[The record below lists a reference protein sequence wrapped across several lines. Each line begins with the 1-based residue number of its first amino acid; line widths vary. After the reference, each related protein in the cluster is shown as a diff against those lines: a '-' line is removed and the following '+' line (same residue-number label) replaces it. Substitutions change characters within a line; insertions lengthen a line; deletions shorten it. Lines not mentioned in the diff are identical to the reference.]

1 MWVWR
6 PLWDIDVFWH
16 VAVGR
21 AIRDGGIPTTDV
33 FSAAHPEAAWSTFQW
48 FYELILSW
56 VDDAAGLAGLR
67 AMHAVVIAGA
77 VGLWAGIVRRA
88 AGSTAAAVLAAG
100 LLLLLF
106 EDRVRARPHVFE
118 LLFVVALVG
127 LLRRQKLGVP
137 ELAALG
143 LAPLWANLHAVSS
156 LWWLALVGAW
166 AVAMRTREA
175 FALLAVGAVAI
186 LTAPGA
192 WDGLV
197 GAAASHAEWPAE
209 FVPELRRTTVYLQ
222 EGWWGA
228 VMLAGVAGGLG
239 AAVFVVRDDDATAAE
254 KLIAVGCA
262 LAACGPARWAWF
274 AAIPVGLLLVR
285 RRPEPRWAVAGLALC
300 VALAGARAGTR
311 WSLDERLEVLQRGR
325 FPVAACDFLER
336 TGVPAG
342 VDTTGAW
349 SGYALYR
356 LWPTSTVLAD
366 GRLVFGPDV
375 ADLLRR
381 RATDPSTFDEAAG
394 RFRTGVL
401 LWPTGALPPLDPT
414 RWRRVHADP
423 VAEVWWPSPMWTP
436 ANLAAAGLDDLP
448 PAPTPGT
455 PPTPATPP

>member
-1 MWVWR
+1 MRAWALALGVATVALAWVWR

-21 AIRDGGIPTTDV
+21 AIRAGGIPTTDV

-48 FYELILSW
+48 LYELLLSGL
-56 VDDAAGLAGLR
+56 DDLAGPAGLR
-67 AMHAVVIAGA
+67 ALHAAVIAAA
-77 VGLWAGIVRRA
+77 VGAWAGIVRRA
-88 AGSTAAAVLAAG
+88 SGSTGAALVAAAVL
-100 LLLLLF
+100 LVLF

-118 LLFVVALVG
+118 LLFVVGLVG
-127 LLRRQKLGVP
+127 LVRRRALGVA
-137 ELAALG
+137 ELAAVG
-143 LAPLWANLHAVSS
+143 LAAVWANLHAVSS

-166 AVAMRTREA
+166 AVSLRTRRA
-175 FALLAVGAVAI
+175 FGILALGAVAI
-186 LTAPGA
+186 ASAPGA
-192 WDGLV
+192 WDGLA
-197 GAAASHAEWPAE
+197 GAVASHAEWPAE
-209 FVPELRRTTVYLQ
+209 FVPELRGTRVYLR
-222 EGWWGA
+222 EGWWGM
-228 VMLAGVAGGLG
+228 VMLLGVGAGLVS
-239 AAVFVVRDDDATAAE
+239 AVLLARDDDAVDVEKWTA
-254 KLIAVGCA
+254 IGCA

-285 RRPEPRWAVAGLALC
+285 RPPSRRAAAALIAAC
-300 VALAGARAGTR
+300 VVVAGARAGGR
-311 WSLDERLEVLQRGR
+311 WSLDERFDVLQRDR

-342 VDTTGAW
+342 IDTTGAW

-381 RATDPSTFDEAAG
+381 RTGDASTFDEAVG

-401 LWPTGALPPLDPT
+401 LWPTGAVPPLDPS
-414 RWRRVHADP
+414 RWRRMYADP

-436 ANLAAAGLDDLP
+436 ANLEAARTASQ
-448 PAPTPGT
+448 
-455 PPTPATPP
+455 